1 MAIASVCT
9 TFDFHFAKIAPV
21 GVDLFAFTKNRKV
34 GAKNAVALLDVSTG
48 NKRAGALIVVV
59 LVFVSIKS

>member
-1 MAIASVCT
+1 MAIAYVCT
-9 TFDFHFAKIAPV
+9 TFDFHFAKVALV
-21 GVDLFAFTKNRKV
+21 GVHLFASTKNRKV
-34 GAKNAVALLDVSTG
+34 GATNAVAVLDVRTG